1 MHKYIWQQGVLTIGE
16 NMYLCMN
23 VNLTIYREKLRNSG
37 FEENVVDKIMGLC
50 IDSEA
55 PPEED
60 D

>member
-1 MHKYIWQQGVLTIGE
+1 
-16 NMYLCMN
+16 MYLCMN